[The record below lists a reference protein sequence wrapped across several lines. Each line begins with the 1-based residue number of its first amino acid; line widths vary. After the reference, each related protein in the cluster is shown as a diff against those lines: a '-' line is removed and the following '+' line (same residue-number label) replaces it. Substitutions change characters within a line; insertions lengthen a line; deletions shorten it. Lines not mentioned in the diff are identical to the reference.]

1 MIFVYDVEYYLNVCP
16 VPEQSFSQI
25 WSDLKDKK
33 QKSFQLC
40 LTAAVLGICTA
51 KLEVTVPLGAK
62 SLLAD
67 TSSTL

>member
-16 VPEQSFSQI
+16 VSEQSFSQI

-33 QKSFQLC
+33 QESFQLC
-40 LTAAVLGICTA
+40 LTAALGICTA
-51 KLEVTVPLGAK
+51 KREVTVPLGAK